1 MKQTILFYVFSAVLL
16 VSALLAV
23 RLRNIF
29 HAALFLIA
37 AFVAV
42 SGIYL
47 TLDAELL
54 AGLQVLISVG
64 AVSVLII
71 FAIMLTNRL
80 YDPSVAAFN
89 GQQVT
94 AALLGAVMIVMG
106 LLVLTSAPW
115 PASWGS
121 SLPLMDLA
129 GALLRDFALPFELI
143 SVLLLAACVG
153 ALFLAR
159 KEER

>member
-1 MKQTILFYVFSAVLL
+1 MKQTILFYIFSALL
-16 VSALLAV
+16 LISALLAV

-29 HAALFLIA
+29 HAALFLIV

-64 AVSVLII
+64 AVSVLIL
-71 FAIMLTNRL
+71 FAIMLTHRL
-80 YDPSVAAFN
+80 YDRSRAAFN
-89 GQQVT
+89 GQQMT
-94 AALLGAVMIVMG
+94 AAFLGAVMLVLG
-106 LLVLTSAPW
+106 LLVLISAPW
-115 PASWGS
+115 PASWGA

-129 GALLRDFALPFELI
+129 GALLRDFALPFELT

-159 KEER
+159 KGER

>member
-1 MKQTILFYVFSAVLL
+1 MKQTILFYVFSALLL

-64 AVSVLII
+64 AVSVLIL
-71 FAIMLTNRL
+71 FAVMLTHRL
-80 YDPSVAAFN
+80 YDRTRSAFN
-89 GQQVT
+89 GQELT
-94 AALLGAVMIVMG
+94 AAFLGAVMLVLG

-115 PASWGS
+115 PASWGVRI
-121 SLPLMDLA
+121 PLMDLA
-129 GALLRDFALPFELI
+129 AALLKDFALPFELT